1 MEFRTLDGM
10 IGYADGYNSC
20 YKQFCEYLASHEKT
34 EAIRKMTM
42 LVNAVNAVV
51 SNEMQT
57 DIRGSEV

>member
-10 IGYADGYNSC
+10 IGYADGYNLC

-42 LVNAVNAVV
+42 LVDAVNAVV
-51 SNEMQT
+51 SDEKQT
-57 DIRGSEV
+57 DCPWK

>member
-34 EAIRKMTM
+34 ETIRKMTI
-42 LVNAVNAVV
+42 LVDAVNAVV
-51 SNEMQT
+51 SDEKQT
-57 DIRGSEV
+57 DCPWI

>member
-10 IGYADGYNSC
+10 IGYADGYNLC

-42 LVNAVNAVV
+42 LVDAVNAVV
-51 SNEMQT
+51 SDEMQM
-57 DIRGSEV
+57 DCPWK

>member
-10 IGYADGYNSC
+10 IGYADGYNLC
-20 YKQFCEYLASHEKT
+20 YKQFCEYLTNHEKT

-51 SNEMQT
+51 SDEMQT
-57 DIRGSEV
+57 DCPWK

>member
-10 IGYADGYNSC
+10 IGYADGYNLC

-51 SNEMQT
+51 SNEIQT
-57 DIRGSEV
+57 DCPWK